1 MLSEEEKF
9 MQPIKSF
16 REYVEKLKE
25 YNEVVSIDKEVDW
38 NLEMGAITRRAYDL
52 PSPAPLFKNIKDSTP
67 GFQVLGAPVGM
78 SPDKEHPFIRLALS
92 LGMPVDTK
100 ATALVEEWAKLPDVT
115 PIPPRLVE
123 SGPCKENK
131 LFGSEIDLTKLPIPW
146 IHYGDGGRY
155 INTYGIFIAR
165 TPDGS
170 WVNWAI
176 TRSMLDGPQTIAGVV
191 IPTQDFGK
199 IYAEWKKEGKE
210 MPFALCLGVDP
221 AIAMIAGYP
230 LPSGINE
237 GDVIGGWYKEA
248 VEVVKCETND
258 LLVPASSEIIIEG
271 FASLD
276 EMVPEGP
283 MGEYGGYVW
292 SGRNKEVPCFK
303 VAAMTYRDQPI
314 MPLCVAGVPT
324 EENHT
329 NWGVSI
335 AASIWNVLKKQN
347 LPVKECFIPMESAAH
362 WFVVSVDR
370 SRQNEDDEQLALEIG
385 KAVFASKGG
394 SYIPKVIV
402 VDDDIDPSNINQ
414 VVWALA
420 TRHHPDRRIA
430 IPNQYIFPLVA
441 YLSAEEKSEAISTR
455 VIYNCLTP
463 FHKWPK
469 DQQPVEASF
478 RGYPEEL
485 QKHVIEHWEE
495 YGF

>member
-1 MLSEEEKF
+1 

-16 REYVEKLKE
+16 REYVEKLEENK
-25 YNEVVSIDKEVDW
+25 EVVAITKEVDW
-38 NLEMGAITRRAYDL
+38 NLEMSAITRHAYDL
-52 PSPAPLFKNIKDSTP
+52 PAPAPLFKNVKGCTQ
-67 GFQVLGAPVGM
+67 GFHVLGAPVGL
-78 SPDKEHPFIRLALS
+78 SPDQDHPFKRVALS
-92 LGMPVDTK
+92 LGLPVDT
-100 ATALVEEWAKLPDVT
+100 TAPAIVGEWSRLPDVT
-115 PIPPRLVE
+115 PIPPRVVE
-123 SGPCKENK
+123 DGACKENK
-131 LFGSEIDLTKLPIPW
+131 LFGKDIDLTKLPVPF
-146 IHYGDGGRY
+146 IHHGDGGRY

-176 TRSMLDGPQTIAGVV
+176 TRAMLDGPQTIAGVV

-199 IYAEWKKEGKE
+199 IYAEWKEIGEE

-237 GDVIGGWYKEA
+237 DGVIGGWYGDG

-258 LLVPASSEIIIEG
+258 LLVPASTEIVIEG

-276 EMVPEGP
+276 ETVPEGP

-292 SGRNKEVPCFK
+292 SGKGKEVPCFK
-303 VAAMTYRDQPI
+303 VTAMTHRDDPI
-314 MPLCVAGVPT
+314 MPICVAGVPT

-329 NWGVSI
+329 NWGISI
-335 AASIWNVLKKQN
+335 AASIQNVLRNQGF
-347 LPVKECFIPMESAAH
+347 PIKECFIPMDSAAH
-362 WFVVSVDR
+362 WFVATVDR
-370 SRQNEDDEQLALEIG
+370 NRTNEDDEQLALDIG

-394 SYIPKVIV
+394 SYIPKVVV

-414 VVWALA
+414 LVWAIA
-420 TRHHPDRRIA
+420 TRHHPDKRTA
-430 IPNQYIFPLVA
+430 IPEQYIFPLVS
-441 YLSAEEKSEAISTR
+441 YLSAEEKSKSVSTR

-469 DQQPVEASF
+469 ESQPVEASF
-478 RGYPEEL
+478 RGYPEEV
-485 QKHVIEHWEE
+485 QKHVLENWES